1 WRATRDRGA
10 RRDGRRRRGWGRGR
24 GRGGSGPRDQRLG
37 VRDSRGDLAQPVR
50 AFLHDANGG
59 HRSRAGDCQ
68 ALRRGS
74 RRPLGDRQRSRPRDD
89 GAYLAARRESRCRPG
104 ARGEPRVSG
113 STVLIVDDEHT
124 LARSAKAF
132 LADRGYEAEVAG
144 SGEQAL
150 ELLKSLQPDVVF
162 ADVRLPGMS
171 GLDLLKRI
179 REFDPVL
186 PVIMLTAYGSIAGAV
201 EAVKL
206 GAFDYVKKPV
216 DLEELKL
223 LADRAREN
231 RLLKQELSYYRRRA
245 TTDVGFEGLV
255 GESPAI
261 RAVQERARQIAALD
275 ETPPVLLTGE
285 TGTGKGVLARAI
297 HASGARAA
305 KPFIEINCTALPATL
320 MEAELFGYERGAFT
334 DAKQS
339 KTGLVEAAEGGFLF
353 LDEIGDVD
361 LSVQGKLLRAIEERA
376 VRRVGSVRE
385 RTIDVRII
393 AATNRDLDREVR
405 RERFRKDLYFRLA
418 VIVLDVPPLRA
429 RGEDVLLLTDHYLRL
444 FNTKY
449 GKVVRD
455 LSAAA
460 RDLLRSYPWPGNVRE
475 LSHVIERAVLWSRG
489 PTLDVE
495 HLSLTRPVGS
505 TDHGNAAK
513 PDAATLPQWEKT
525 IIEQALR
532 DAGGNQ
538 TKAAQRLGI
547 SRDTLRYR
555 LKKFGLSG

>member
-1 WRATRDRGA
+1 
-10 RRDGRRRRGWGRGR
+10 
-24 GRGGSGPRDQRLG
+24 
-37 VRDSRGDLAQPVR
+37 
-50 AFLHDANGG
+50 
-59 HRSRAGDCQ
+59 
-68 ALRRGS
+68 
-74 RRPLGDRQRSRPRDD
+74 
-89 GAYLAARRESRCRPG
+89 
-104 ARGEPRVSG
+104 VSG

-132 LADRGYEAEVAG
+132 LADHGYEAEVAG

-449 GKVVRD
+449 GKVVRN

-495 HLSLTRPVGS
+495 HLSLTSPADAGPVEQDES
-505 TDHGNAAK
+505 PAA
-513 PDAATLPQWEKT
+513 DAAAPAVLPPQGVDLGQWEKSV
-525 IIEQALR
+525 IEQAMR
-532 DAGGNQ
+532 EAGGNQ
-538 TKAAQRLGI
+538 TKAARRLGI

-555 LKKFGLSG
+555 LRKFGLQP

>member
-1 WRATRDRGA
+1 M
-10 RRDGRRRRGWGRGR
+10 
-24 GRGGSGPRDQRLG
+24 
-37 VRDSRGDLAQPVR
+37 
-50 AFLHDANGG
+50 
-59 HRSRAGDCQ
+59 
-68 ALRRGS
+68 
-74 RRPLGDRQRSRPRDD
+74 
-89 GAYLAARRESRCRPG
+89 
-104 ARGEPRVSG
+104 SG
-113 STVLIVDDEHT
+113 STVLIVDDEQS

-132 LADRGYEAEVAG
+132 LADHGYEAEVAG
-144 SGEQAL
+144 TGEQAL
-150 ELLKSLQPDVVF
+150 ELLAALQPDVVF

-179 REFDPVL
+179 RAFDPVI

-223 LADRAREN
+223 LADRARET
-231 RLLKQELSYYRRRA
+231 RLLKEELSYYRRRA

-255 GESPAI
+255 GES
-261 RAVQERARQIAALD
+261 RAVQAVLERARQIAALD

-285 TGTGKGVLARAI
+285 TGTGKGLLAHAI
-297 HASGARAA
+297 HAAGPRAA
-305 KPFIEINCTALPATL
+305 KPFIEVNCTALPATL
-320 MEAELFGYERGAFT
+320 MEAELFGHERGAFT
-334 DAKQS
+334 DAKES
-339 KTGLVEAAEGGFLF
+339 KPGLVEAAEGGFLF

-361 LSVQGKLLRAIEERA
+361 LAVQGKLLRVIEERA

-385 RTIDVRII
+385 RKVDVRIM
-393 AATNRDLDREVR
+393 AATNRDLERAVGE
-405 RERFRKDLYFRLA
+405 ERFRKDLYFRLA
-418 VIVLDVPPLRA
+418 VIVLEVPPLRE
-429 RGEDVLLLTDHYLRL
+429 RGEDVLLLTEHFLRA
-444 FNTKY
+444 FNAKY

-460 RDLLRSYPWPGNVRE
+460 RDLLLSYPWPGNVRE

-489 PTLDVE
+489 ATLDVE
-495 HLSLTRPVGS
+495 HLSLTRPVAAS
-505 TDHGNAAK
+505 DHGDAA
-513 PDAATLPQWEKT
+513 PPVDTATLPQREKT

-555 LKKFGLSG
+555 LKKFGLGG

>member
-1 WRATRDRGA
+1 
-10 RRDGRRRRGWGRGR
+10 
-24 GRGGSGPRDQRLG
+24 
-37 VRDSRGDLAQPVR
+37 
-50 AFLHDANGG
+50 
-59 HRSRAGDCQ
+59 
-68 ALRRGS
+68 
-74 RRPLGDRQRSRPRDD
+74 
-89 GAYLAARRESRCRPG
+89 
-104 ARGEPRVSG
+104 VSG
-113 STVLIVDDEHT
+113 STVLIVDDEQS

-132 LADRGYEAEVAG
+132 LADHGYEAEVAG
-144 SGEQAL
+144 TGEQAL
-150 ELLKSLQPDVVF
+150 ELLAALQPDVVF

-179 REFDPVL
+179 RAFDPVI

-223 LADRAREN
+223 LADRARET
-231 RLLKQELSYYRRRA
+231 RLLKEELSYYRRRA

-255 GESPAI
+255 GES
-261 RAVQERARQIAALD
+261 RAVQAVLERARQIAALD

-285 TGTGKGVLARAI
+285 TGTGKGLLAHAI
-297 HASGARAA
+297 HAAGPRAA
-305 KPFIEINCTALPATL
+305 KPFIEVNCTALPATL
-320 MEAELFGYERGAFT
+320 MEAELFGHERGAFT
-334 DAKQS
+334 DAKES
-339 KTGLVEAAEGGFLF
+339 KPGLVEAAEGGFLF

-361 LSVQGKLLRAIEERA
+361 LAVQGKLLRAIEERA

-385 RTIDVRII
+385 RKVDIRII
-393 AATNRDLDREVR
+393 AATNRDLERAVGE
-405 RERFRKDLYFRLA
+405 ERFRKDLYFRLA
-418 VIVLDVPPLRA
+418 VIVLEVPPLRE
-429 RGEDVLLLTDHYLRL
+429 RGEDVLLLTAHFLHA
-444 FNTKY
+444 FNAKY

-455 LSAAA
+455 LSVAA
-460 RDLLRSYPWPGNVRE
+460 RDLLLSYPWPGNVRE

-489 PTLDVE
+489 ATLDVE
-495 HLSLTRPVGS
+495 HLSLTRPVAAS
-505 TDHGNAAK
+505 DHGDAA
-513 PDAATLPQWEKT
+513 PPVDTATLPQREKT

>member
-1 WRATRDRGA
+1 M
-10 RRDGRRRRGWGRGR
+10 
-24 GRGGSGPRDQRLG
+24 
-37 VRDSRGDLAQPVR
+37 
-50 AFLHDANGG
+50 
-59 HRSRAGDCQ
+59 
-68 ALRRGS
+68 
-74 RRPLGDRQRSRPRDD
+74 
-89 GAYLAARRESRCRPG
+89 
-104 ARGEPRVSG
+104 SG
-113 STVLIVDDEHT
+113 STVLIVDDEQS

-132 LADRGYEAEVAG
+132 LADHGYEAEVAG
-144 SGEQAL
+144 TGEQAL
-150 ELLKSLQPDVVF
+150 DLLAALQPDVVF

-179 REFDPVL
+179 HAFDPVI
-186 PVIMLTAYGSIAGAV
+186 PVVMLTAYGSIEGAV

-223 LADRAREN
+223 LADRARET

-245 TTDVGFEGLV
+245 TTDVGFDGLV
-255 GESPAI
+255 GES
-261 RAVQERARQIAALD
+261 RAVQAVLERARQVAALD

-285 TGTGKGVLARAI
+285 TGTGKGLLARAI
-297 HASGARAA
+297 HAAGPRAT
-305 KPFIEINCTALPATL
+305 KPFIEVNCTALPATL
-320 MEAELFGYERGAFT
+320 MEAELFGHERGAFT
-334 DAKQS
+334 DAKES
-339 KTGLVEAAEGGFLF
+339 KPGLVEAAEGGFFF

-361 LSVQGKLLRAIEERA
+361 LAVQGKLLRVIEERA

-385 RTIDVRII
+385 RKVDVRIM
-393 AATNRDLDREVR
+393 AATNRDLERAVGE
-405 RERFRKDLYFRLA
+405 ERFRKDLYFRLA
-418 VIVLDVPPLRA
+418 VIVLEVPPLRE
-429 RGEDVLLLTDHYLRL
+429 RGEDALLLTEHFLRE
-444 FNTKY
+444 FNAKY

-460 RDLLRSYPWPGNVRE
+460 RDLLLSYPWPGNVRE

-495 HLSLTRPVGS
+495 HLSLTRPVAAS
-505 TDHGNAAK
+505 DHGDAAK
-513 PDAATLPQWEKT
+513 PVDPATLPQWERT
-525 IIEQALR
+525 LIEQALR

>member
-1 WRATRDRGA
+1 
-10 RRDGRRRRGWGRGR
+10 
-24 GRGGSGPRDQRLG
+24 
-37 VRDSRGDLAQPVR
+37 
-50 AFLHDANGG
+50 
-59 HRSRAGDCQ
+59 
-68 ALRRGS
+68 
-74 RRPLGDRQRSRPRDD
+74 
-89 GAYLAARRESRCRPG
+89 
-104 ARGEPRVSG
+104 VSG
-113 STVLIVDDEHT
+113 STVLIVDDEQS

-132 LADRGYEAEVAG
+132 LADHGYEAEVAG
-144 SGEQAL
+144 TGEQAL
-150 ELLKSLQPDVVF
+150 DLLAALQPDVVF

-179 REFDPVL
+179 HAFDPVI
-186 PVIMLTAYGSIAGAV
+186 PVVMLTAYGSIEGAV

-223 LADRAREN
+223 LADRARET

-255 GESPAI
+255 GES
-261 RAVQERARQIAALD
+261 RAVQAVLERARQVAALD

-285 TGTGKGVLARAI
+285 TGTGKGLLARAI
-297 HASGARAA
+297 HAAGPRAT
-305 KPFIEINCTALPATL
+305 KPFIEVNCTALPATL
-320 MEAELFGYERGAFT
+320 MEAELFGHERGAFT
-334 DAKQS
+334 DAKES
-339 KTGLVEAAEGGFLF
+339 KAGLVEAAEGGFFF

-361 LSVQGKLLRAIEERA
+361 LAVQGKLLRVIEERA

-385 RTIDVRII
+385 RKVDVRIM
-393 AATNRDLDREVR
+393 AATNRDLERAVGE
-405 RERFRKDLYFRLA
+405 ERFRKDLYFRLA
-418 VIVLDVPPLRA
+418 VIVLEVPPLRE
-429 RGEDVLLLTDHYLRL
+429 RGEDALLLTEHFLRE
-444 FNTKY
+444 FNAKY

-460 RDLLRSYPWPGNVRE
+460 RDLLLSYPWPGNVRE

-495 HLSLTRPVGS
+495 HLSLTRPVAAS
-505 TDHGNAAK
+505 DHGDAAK
-513 PDAATLPQWEKT
+513 PVDPATLPQWERT
-525 IIEQALR
+525 LIEQALR

>member
-1 WRATRDRGA
+1 M
-10 RRDGRRRRGWGRGR
+10 
-24 GRGGSGPRDQRLG
+24 
-37 VRDSRGDLAQPVR
+37 
-50 AFLHDANGG
+50 
-59 HRSRAGDCQ
+59 
-68 ALRRGS
+68 
-74 RRPLGDRQRSRPRDD
+74 
-89 GAYLAARRESRCRPG
+89 
-104 ARGEPRVSG
+104 SG
-113 STVLIVDDEHT
+113 STVLIVDDEQS

-132 LADRGYEAEVAG
+132 LSDHGYEAEVAG
-144 SGEQAL
+144 TGEQAL
-150 ELLKSLQPDVVF
+150 DLLATLQPDVVF

-179 REFDPVL
+179 HAFDPVI
-186 PVIMLTAYGSIAGAV
+186 PVVMLTAYGSIEGAV

-223 LADRAREN
+223 LADRARET

-255 GESPAI
+255 GES
-261 RAVQERARQIAALD
+261 RAVRAVLDRAQQVAALV

-285 TGTGKGVLARAI
+285 TGTGKGLLARAI
-297 HASGARAA
+297 HAAGPRATQ
-305 KPFIEINCTALPATL
+305 PFIEVNCSALPATL
-320 MEAELFGYERGAFT
+320 MEAELFGHERGAFT
-334 DAKQS
+334 DAKES
-339 KTGLVEAAEGGFLF
+339 KPGLVEAAEGGFLF

-361 LSVQGKLLRAIEERA
+361 LAVQGKLLRAIEERA

-385 RTIDVRII
+385 RKVDVRIM
-393 AATNRDLDREVR
+393 AATNRDLERAVGE
-405 RERFRKDLYFRLA
+405 ERFRKDLYFRLA
-418 VIVLDVPPLRA
+418 VIVLEVPPLRE
-429 RGEDVLLLTDHYLRL
+429 RGEDVLLLTEHFLRVC
-444 FNTKY
+444 NVKY
-449 GKVVRD
+449 GKVVRE
-455 LSAAA
+455 LSPAA
-460 RDLLRSYPWPGNVRE
+460 RDLLLSYPWPGNVRE

-495 HLSLTRPVGS
+495 HLSLTRPVAAS
-505 TDHGNAAK
+505 DHGDAAQ
-513 PDAATLPQWEKT
+513 PVDTATLPQRERT
-525 IIEQALR
+525 MIEQALR

>member
-1 WRATRDRGA
+1 M
-10 RRDGRRRRGWGRGR
+10 
-24 GRGGSGPRDQRLG
+24 
-37 VRDSRGDLAQPVR
+37 
-50 AFLHDANGG
+50 
-59 HRSRAGDCQ
+59 
-68 ALRRGS
+68 
-74 RRPLGDRQRSRPRDD
+74 
-89 GAYLAARRESRCRPG
+89 
-104 ARGEPRVSG
+104 SG
-113 STVLIVDDEHT
+113 STVLIVDDEQS

-132 LADRGYEAEVAG
+132 LADHGYEAEVAG
-144 SGEQAL
+144 TGEQAL
-150 ELLKSLQPDVVF
+150 ELLAALQPDVVF

-179 REFDPVL
+179 RAFDPVI

-223 LADRAREN
+223 LADRARET
-231 RLLKQELSYYRRRA
+231 RLLKEELSYYRRRA

-255 GESPAI
+255 GES
-261 RAVQERARQIAALD
+261 RAVQAVLERARQIAALD

-285 TGTGKGVLARAI
+285 TGTGKGLLAHAI
-297 HASGARAA
+297 HAAGPRAA
-305 KPFIEINCTALPATL
+305 KPFIEVNCTALPATL
-320 MEAELFGYERGAFT
+320 MEAELFGHERGAFT
-334 DAKQS
+334 DAKES
-339 KTGLVEAAEGGFLF
+339 KPGLVEAAEGGFLF

-361 LSVQGKLLRAIEERA
+361 LAVQGKLLRVIEERA

-385 RTIDVRII
+385 RRVDIRIM
-393 AATNRDLDREVR
+393 AATNRDLERAVGE
-405 RERFRKDLYFRLA
+405 ERFRKDLYFRLA
-418 VIVLDVPPLRA
+418 VIVLEVPPLRE
-429 RGEDVLLLTDHYLRL
+429 RGEDVLLLTAHFLHA
-444 FNTKY
+444 FNAKY

-455 LSAAA
+455 LSVAA
-460 RDLLRSYPWPGNVRE
+460 RDVLLSYPWPGNVRE

-489 PTLDVE
+489 ATLDVE
-495 HLSLTRPVGS
+495 HLSLTRPVAPS
-505 TDHGNAAK
+505 DHGDAA
-513 PDAATLPQWEKT
+513 PPVDTATLPQREKT

>member
-1 WRATRDRGA
+1 M
-10 RRDGRRRRGWGRGR
+10 
-24 GRGGSGPRDQRLG
+24 
-37 VRDSRGDLAQPVR
+37 
-50 AFLHDANGG
+50 
-59 HRSRAGDCQ
+59 
-68 ALRRGS
+68 
-74 RRPLGDRQRSRPRDD
+74 
-89 GAYLAARRESRCRPG
+89 
-104 ARGEPRVSG
+104 SG

-132 LADRGYEAEVAG
+132 LADHGYEAEVAG

-495 HLSLTRPVGS
+495 HLSLTSPADAGPVEQDES
-505 TDHGNAAK
+505 PAA
-513 PDAATLPQWEKT
+513 DAAAPAVLPPQGVDLGQWEKSV
-525 IIEQALR
+525 IEQAMR
-532 DAGGNQ
+532 EAGGNQ
-538 TKAAQRLGI
+538 TKAARRLGI

-555 LKKFGLSG
+555 LRKFGLQP